1 MPRVGLSVL
10 CTLAVASSVGVTGGS
25 GAAQKQCLVPKVVGL
40 QLVAARVYVQAS
52 GCRVGR
58 VVRVGSVIVPRRR
71 VIAQRPRAGRR
82 VPAEARVDLV
92 VSAGSPKH

>member
-1 MPRVGLSVL
+1 VRFGLLAICALALAGSISATSGSAVG
-10 CTLAVASSVGVTGGS
+10 
-25 GAAQKQCLVPKVVGL
+25 AQRCLVPKVVGL
-40 QLVAARVYVQAS
+40 QLVAARIYVQAS

-71 VIAQRPRAGRR
+71 VMAQRPRAGRR

-92 VSAGSPKH
+92 VSSGSPKH